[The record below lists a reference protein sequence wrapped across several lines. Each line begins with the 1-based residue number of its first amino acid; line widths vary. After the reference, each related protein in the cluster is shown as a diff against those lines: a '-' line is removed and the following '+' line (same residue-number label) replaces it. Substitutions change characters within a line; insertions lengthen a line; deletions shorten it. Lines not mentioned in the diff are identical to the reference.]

1 MTHVVLFI
9 HANLA
14 VREGFQQSQERR
26 HIGKLPPASVETSSC
41 VDNGR
46 CTLESRR
53 KSVSIWNSRFGSCP
67 SSNHPIFSRTII
79 LTKSFNWH
87 NYQLLH
93 PPTYTMIRP
102 WRHEAIGQGTDIWLV
117 SNHLLWLGPETQ
129 RLVKERPQSWSEST
143 WMASKDCWNL
153 SADGKMTSPYLH
165 PQRFY
170 DIFLLKN
177 EVGLWFSPIPA
188 TCHQGYPD
196 MTPTLSTSTASPSG
210 KGILATVYGASMD
223 RANRVLR
230 NPNMALLLM
239 HSQMRQCCN
248 QSQKYSAPWRFL
260 KIRRKDC
267 LGCWKMHRIDFEMAN
282 GNRKGSSFISWRSAF
297 CLRIIARYTI
307 YKCGTVVTSALKC
320 FRLIPDSFPM
330 MIWIYRS

>member
-1 MTHVVLFI
+1 M
-9 HANLA
+9 
-14 VREGFQQSQERR
+14 
-26 HIGKLPPASVETSSC
+26 ETSSC

-46 CTLESRR
+46 CTLESRKR
-53 KSVSIWNSRFGSCP
+53 SVSIWNSRFGSCP

-87 NYQLLH
+87 WHDYQLQDLQGIEFKQL
-93 PPTYTMIRP
+93 TP
-102 WRHEAIGQGTDIWLV
+102 WLDLGLGQGTDIWLV

-143 WMASKDCWNL
+143 TGW
-153 SADGKMTSPYLH
+153 H
-165 PQRFY
+165 PKIGEKPISWLD
-170 DIFLLKN
+170 DIFLLKD

-196 MTPTLSTSTASPSG
+196 MTPTLSTSTSSPSG

-248 QSQKYSAPWRFL
+248 QSQEYSAPWRFL
-260 KIRRKDC
+260 KIHRKDC
-267 LGCWKMHRIDFEMAN
+267 LGCGKMHRIDFEMVN
-282 GNRKGSSFISWRSAF
+282 GNGKGSSFISWRSAF
-297 CLRIIARYTI
+297 CLRIYHLQMRD
-307 YKCGTVVTSALKC
+307 CGDFSFKLLPSHSLWWSEYIGHRVIDIDLYSHRQPTVTWAVLKTQV
-320 FRLIPDSFPM
+320 P
-330 MIWIYRS
+330 

>member
-46 CTLESRR
+46 CTLESR
-53 KSVSIWNSRFGSCP
+53 KKIVSIWNSRFGSCP

-93 PPTYTMIRP
+93 PPTYPMIRP

-143 WMASKDCWNL
+143 WMTSKMKPISWLDDITYLKTLKDW
-153 SADGKMTSPYLH
+153 MTSFCWKMKLDYDSHLYLPH
-165 PQRFY
+165 VTR
-170 DIFLLKN
+170 
-177 EVGLWFSPIPA
+177 G
-188 TCHQGYPD
+188 
-196 MTPTLSTSTASPSG
+196 TSSPSG

-248 QSQKYSAPWRFL
+248 QSQEYSAPWRFL

-267 LGCWKMHRIDFEMAN
+267 LGCGKMHRIDFEMKN
-282 GNRKGSSFISWRSAF
+282 GNG
-297 CLRIIARYTI
+297 
-307 YKCGTVVTSALKC
+307 
-320 FRLIPDSFPM
+320 
-330 MIWIYRS
+330 